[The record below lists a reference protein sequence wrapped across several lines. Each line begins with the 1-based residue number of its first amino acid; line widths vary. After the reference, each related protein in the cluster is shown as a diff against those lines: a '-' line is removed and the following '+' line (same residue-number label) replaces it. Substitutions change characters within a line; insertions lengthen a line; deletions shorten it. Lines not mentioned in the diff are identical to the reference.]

1 MTLDETMKL
10 KTAYG
15 KILNNVQQVKEDS
28 SSIVYDDYDRQMF
41 DYVRNEDIVKSY
53 NNPNNFLILMDIDD
67 NRRKQKFD
75 DVCKHF
81 GFSYTIGDYDDE
93 EDGFPLIPDEKF
105 RRALD
110 GYFKRVDELDVG
122 EMSIIKNKLD
132 NMFSCMNLIEE
143 ESSDIKLEIDEVLG
157 NNMDYDD
164 KSPVRNLLFTIEA
177 KMAYFYKYLS
187 SFEKDIES
195 MKQYR

>member
-10 KTAYG
+10 KAAYG
-15 KILNNVQQVKEDS
+15 NILNNVQQVKEDT

-53 NNPNNFLILMDIDD
+53 NNPNNFIILMDIDD

-81 GFSYTIGDYDDE
+81 GFSYTIGDYDEE
-93 EDGFPLIPDEKF
+93 EDGFPLMPDEKF
-105 RRALD
+105 RSALA

-122 EMSIIKNKLD
+122 EMSMLKNKLD
-132 NMFSCMNLIEE
+132 NMFNYMSLLEDK
-143 ESSDIKLEIDEVLG
+143 SSDIKLEIDEVLG

-164 KSPVRNLLFTIEA
+164 KSPIRNLLYTIEA
-177 KMAYFYKYLS
+177 KMAYFYKYLNG
-187 SFEKDIES
+187 FEKDIES
-195 MKQYR
+195 LKRYR